1 MKSEVDI
8 ERIVKNIADT
18 YCKIIE
24 INLLDDSY
32 ICIKTMDK
40 EEILYYSLTRW
51 ILEYTTN
58 DKIFPEDRI
67 SFIKFMNLYSLKK
80 YFDKN
85 DDPKRFYYRRK
96 NQNKNW
102 SWVCLEINKDIA
114 YTSEKPIVYL
124 CIKKINDNH
133 INNILDTYYH
143 GNIEYDSKTKLR
155 NYKSYKNKINS
166 LEKEFP
172 SSVGIICINTKDFS
186 EEDFEKNLRILKLLF
201 KFEQIYYIDNNKFSV
216 IIENDD
222 SEEFQ
227 LKLLQIYELFC
238 ANNLKDK
245 IKIASCWSDDED
257 KGLEYI
263 FKIIERK
270 LYKAD
275 TIKE

>member
-1 MKSEVDI
+1 MAFEKGNDI
-8 ERIVKNIADT
+8 KNS
-18 YCKIIE
+18 
-24 INLLDDSY
+24 DS
-32 ICIKTMDK
+32 IQA
-40 EEILYYSLTRW
+40 TRW
-51 ILEYTTN
+51 SALN
-58 DKIFPEDRI
+58 AFFSFLLMEDLIDINPMTKTKRP
-67 SFIKFMNLYSLKK
+67 
-80 YFDKN
+80 KN
-85 DDPKRFYYRRK
+85 R
-96 NQNKNW
+96 
-102 SWVCLEINKDIA
+102 
-114 YTSEKPIVYL
+114 TEKPIVYL

-143 GNIEYDSKTKLR
+143 GNVEYDSKTKLR

-172 SSVGIICINTKDFS
+172 SYVGIICINTKNFS

>member
-8 ERIVKNIADT
+8 DRIVKNIADT
-18 YCKIIE
+18 YYKILE
-24 INLLDDSY
+24 INLLEDSY
-32 ICIKTMDK
+32 ICIKTMDD
-40 EEILYYSLTRW
+40 EETLYYSLTRW

-67 SFIKFMNLYSLKK
+67 GFIKFMNLYYLKN

-96 NQNKNW
+96 IQNKDW
-102 SWVCLEINKDIA
+102 IWVCLEISKDVA

-124 CIKKINDNH
+124 CIKKINDNY
-133 INNILDTYYH
+133 INNILDTYYY
-143 GNIEYDSKTKLR
+143 GNVEYDSKTKLR
-155 NYKSYKNKINS
+155 NYKSYKNKIES

-172 SSVGIICINTKDFS
+172 SSIGIICINTKDFS
-186 EEDFEKNLRILKLLF
+186 EENFEKNLQILKLLF
-201 KFEQIYYIDNNKFSV
+201 KSEQIYYIDNNKFSI

-227 LKLLQIYELFC
+227 LKLLQIYGLFC
-238 ANNLKDK
+238 ASNLKDK
-245 IKIASCWSDDED
+245 IKVASCWSDDED

-263 FKIIERK
+263 FKIVERK

-275 TIKE
+275 TVKE

>member
-51 ILEYTTN
+51 ILEYTIN

-124 CIKKINDNH
+124 CIKKINDNR
-133 INNILDTYYH
+133 ISNILDTYYH
-143 GNIEYDSKTKLR
+143 GNVEYDNKTKLR